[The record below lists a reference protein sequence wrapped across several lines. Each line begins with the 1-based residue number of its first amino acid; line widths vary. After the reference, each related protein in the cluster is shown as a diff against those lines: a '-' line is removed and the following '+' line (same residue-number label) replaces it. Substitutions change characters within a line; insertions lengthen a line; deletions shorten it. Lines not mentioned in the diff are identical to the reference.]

1 MMPSSHS
8 GLMLAARITLAYLS
22 VYSMMNLPN
31 LSREVGNGASKLVNP
46 LSNFGIGERAIDLFV
61 EPFDDV
67 SGRILG
73 RSEALQL
80 GWYRRMTCRMVR
92 MLAPMPPW
100 QVSLRS
106 CGLGS
111 LG

>member
-1 MMPSSHS
+1 VIFDDEFAESVRRSWKR
-8 GLMLAARITLAYLS
+8 RIA
-22 VYSMMNLPN
+22 
-31 LSREVGNGASKLVNP
+31 KLGNP